1 MTRINV
7 RRAILVA
14 LSLGTA
20 VLAACAD
27 PMAPRA
33 DDDECFS
40 GTYGGS
46 GTRSCAST
54 STTNSGTYGGS
65 GT

>member
-1 MTRINV
+1 MTRSNV

-20 VLAACAD
+20 ILAGCAD
-27 PMAPRA
+27 VTAPNA
-33 DDDECFS
+33 PCDS

-46 GTRSCAST
+46 GTKSCPEY
-54 STTNSGTYGGS
+54 SGTYGGS